1 MTTRKLDS
9 STSEPPQPQTQTP
22 SPVTPVASKPIKKA
36 NKPFLVHQKY
46 KQEQANTLKKDKS
59 SFTPSRPGPLFQVF
73 KYLVLA
79 ISTSLVLSKAI
90 TQTWTW
96 GYETRPYYLN
106 SLNSFKHL
114 LVPPR
119 PELVLTEQELSKY
132 NGINTNDDDSKGLP
146 IYLAIDGDV
155 YDVTEGRESYGPG
168 GAYHIFAGRDAAR
181 AFVTGCFQTHLT
193 HDLRGFNQKELA
205 TLKHWKEFYSNHAKY
220 RKVGR
225 VMHPPIDENSPIPEP
240 CTPGKGG
247 REQPGKGQ
255 VRG

>member
-1 MTTRKLDS
+1 MTIPPVDPS
-9 STSEPPQPQTQTP
+9 STSDQPQPP
-22 SPVTPVASKPIKKA
+22 IPKPIKKP

-46 KQEQANTLKKDKS
+46 KQQQQQQQQQ
-59 SFTPSRPGPLFQVF
+59 TPPSPSPLFQLF

-96 GYETRPYYLN
+96 GYHYPSPSHYISSLTRPQLT
-106 SLNSFKHL
+106 
-114 LVPPR
+114 
-119 PELVLTEQELSKY
+119 LTEEELSKY
-132 NGINTNDDDSKGLP
+132 NGQEDLKP

-155 YDVTEGRESYGPG
+155 YDVSLGRESYGPG
-168 GAYHIFAGRDAAR
+168 GAYHVFAGRDAAR
-181 AFVTGCFQTHLT
+181 AFVTGCFKTHLT

-220 RKVGR
+220 RKIGR

-240 CTPGKGG
+240 CTPPPSSSNTKGNQGGRGGGG
-247 REQPGKGQ
+247 REDKVEQPPKGQ
-255 VRG
+255 IKG